1 MSRDEMIEMLLPAY
15 VDAGRLLVDAR
26 RQLWRMSLR
35 ALQREL
41 LLRGLQDYDE
51 PALPEDEEA
60 GEDDWTKACS
70 ALGWSCAPLHA
81 D

>member
-1 MSRDEMIEMLLPAY
+1 MNRDEMIEMLIPAY
-15 VDAGRLLVDAR
+15 VDSGKSLADAR
-26 RQLWRMSLR
+26 RQLWRMNSK

-51 PALPEDEEA
+51 PAPVEDEDA
-60 GEDDWTKACS
+60 DDDPGS
-70 ALGWSCAPLHA
+70 PYLALGWPGTTALA